1 VQAFCYASPE
11 IAMSG
16 WGCRHQYEEQCLRM
30 RKECKP
36 GMPGCVLRGKVQ
48 FIKDVEKESAEAGA
62 RAQSSEP
69 KRTGPKASRA
79 PSSERKRTGT
89 SPKAS
94 RAPSSERK
102 R

>member
-1 VQAFCYASPE
+1 
-11 IAMSG
+11 MSG

-48 FIKDVEKESAEAGA
+48 FIRDVERERAEAGLKAGA

-69 KRTGPKASRA
+69 KR
-79 PSSERKRTGT
+79 T

-102 R
+102 GTGTSPKASRVSSSERKR